1 MKQQEKETLKA
12 IEDFK
17 NIIDSSWK
25 TGRYI
30 LSTDK
35 VEQLR
40 VLIIK
45 AYKAGY
51 AVETMNTKPE
61 RDKVMDKF
69 NEIFPDVKRIPN
81 PVIRK
86 SRTTETTPK
95 YIEEF
100 KKEQLKL
107 WKRINKGRITG
118 SLSGRHLIIEDDDL
132 ESAGDQYDDPTYHY
146 LDEWIMEFNER
157 WLSKTIESERE
168 RVKKESV
175 EWINNN
181 KRTIEEELGR
191 SEIIYVADIK
201 KYLYLK

>member
-100 KKEQLKL
+100 EKEIKSNSYFANQHEGNEFVLKAS
-107 WKRINKGRITG
+107 RAIEIVAE
-118 SLSGRHLIIEDDDL
+118 HL
-132 ESAGDQYDDPTYHY
+132 T
-146 LDEWIMEFNER
+146 
-157 WLSKTIESERE
+157 KTIESERE
-168 RVKKESV
+168 RVIGEAMKYV
-175 EWINNN
+175 NN
-181 KRTIEEELGR
+181 KQFASTDYDTNLLVQSMMKTIR
-191 SEIIYVADIK
+191 SELFNK
-201 KYLYLK
+201 LKRKDE